1 MKKIVLG
8 SIIAFALTQGF
19 ALAQTYAKVNGE
31 AVTERDI
38 GALMRAMPGVSF
50 EQLPQEAKQQVIS
63 QAIDRKLLIEQAKK
77 DKVEK
82 TKEYKEAIE
91 SVGDDIALEIWMR
104 QEMNK
109 VKVSDGEMKKFYND
123 NKDKFVQQEAIKARH
138 ILVANENEA
147 KKIIADLKK
156 AGNKVQDKFIELAK
170 AQSKDGSAANGGDL
184 GWFGKQQMVPEFANA
199 AFALKKGTYS
209 KSPVKTNFGY
219 HVIYVEDKR
228 AKRTLGYDEVKNQIE
243 QNIRIKKFQD
253 SIKSESEALR
263 KKAKIEISK

>member
-8 SIIAFALTQGF
+8 SIIAFALAQG
-19 ALAQTYAKVNGE
+19 LSYAQTFAKVNGE
-31 AVTERDI
+31 EITERDI

-50 EQLPQEAKQQVIS
+50 EQLPQEAKEQVIS

-77 DKVEK
+77 DKIEK
-82 TKEYKEAIE
+82 TKEYKEAIQ

-104 QEMNK
+104 KEMEK
-109 VKVSDGEMKKFYND
+109 VKVSDSELKKFYNE

-138 ILVANENEA
+138 ILVSSENEA

-156 AGNKVQDKFIELAK
+156 AGNKLQAKFAELAK

-199 AFALKKGTYS
+199 AFKLKKGEYS

-219 HVIYVEDKR
+219 HVIYVEDVRKQK
-228 AKRTLGYDEVKNQIE
+228 ALNYDEVKNQIE